1 MSEKTCNCN
10 CAEKRREQ
18 FKDLQPVLDQY
29 AKVPGSLITILQ
41 KAQDIYGYLS
51 IDTINYISEATG
63 IKPAKIYGVATF
75 YENFSLEPKG
85 TNIIRCCDG
94 TACHV
99 RHSTEV
105 LDYLRK
111 ELGLSA
117 TKRTTD
123 DLKFTVE
130 TVSCLGACGLAPVI
144 TVNGKVYSQMTKE
157 KAAEVLKELRE
168 EN

>member
-1 MSEKTCNCN
+1 M
-10 CAEKRREQ
+10 RPEQ
-18 FKDLQPVLDQY
+18 ERTEAIVRSHGCDS
-29 AKVPGSLITILQ
+29 AKLIAILQ
-41 KAQDIYGYLS
+41 EIQATENYLS
-51 IDTINYISEATG
+51 RENMTLVADMLGISVARV
-63 IKPAKIYGVATF
+63 YSVATF

>member
-1 MSEKTCNCN
+1 MNKEFDYNVHDEILKEHNYDESHT
-10 CAEKRREQ
+10 
-18 FKDLQPVLDQY
+18 V
-29 AKVPGSLITILQ
+29 TILQ
-41 KAQDIYGYLS
+41 EVQAHYSYLPK
-51 IDTINYISEATG
+51 EAFPYLAEKLG
-63 IKPAKIYGVATF
+63 VPEAKIYGVATF

>member
-1 MSEKTCNCN
+1 MNPTPLPFFRKFRHTTATCPR
-10 CAEKRREQ
+10 K
-18 FKDLQPVLDQY
+18 L
-29 AKVPGSLITILQ
+29 SLILR
-41 KAQDIYGYLS
+41 KSSGVP
-51 IDTINYISEATG
+51 E
-63 IKPAKIYGVATF
+63 AKIYGVATF
-75 YENFSLEPKG
+75 YENFSLDPRAR
-85 TNIIRCCDG
+85 ISFAAA
-94 TACHV
+94 TA
-99 RHSTEV
+99 RPATFASTEV

>member
-1 MSEKTCNCN
+1 MKPE
-10 CAEKRREQ
+10 RERTEAIVRAHGC
-18 FKDLQPVLDQY
+18 DS
-29 AKVPGSLITILQ
+29 ARLIAILQ
-41 KAQDIYGYLS
+41 EIQAAENYLS
-51 IDTINYISEATG
+51 QENMTLVADMLDISVARV
-63 IKPAKIYGVATF
+63 YSVATF

>member
-1 MSEKTCNCN
+1 MNKEFDYN
-10 CAEKRREQ
+10 
-18 FKDLQPVLDQY
+18 VLDEILKEHNY
-29 AKVPGSLITILQ
+29 DESHTVTILQ
-41 KAQDIYGYLS
+41 EVQAHYSYLPK
-51 IDTINYISEATG
+51 EAFPYLAEKLG
-63 IKPAKIYGVATF
+63 VPEAKIYGVATF

-85 TNIIRCCDG
+85 TNIIRCC
-94 TACHV
+94 
-99 RHSTEV
+99 
-105 LDYLRK
+105 K